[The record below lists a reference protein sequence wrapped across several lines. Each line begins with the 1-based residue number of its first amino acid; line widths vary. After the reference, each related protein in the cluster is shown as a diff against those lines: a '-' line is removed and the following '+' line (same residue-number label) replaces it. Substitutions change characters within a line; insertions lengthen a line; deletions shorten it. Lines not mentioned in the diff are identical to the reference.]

1 MDEFN
6 AAVELYKRKGVLP
19 ELSFIMYA
27 LYKQAT
33 IGPCPQEE
41 RPLPTYRRGNRCLS
55 LCKTPTRF
63 DFTRVYRWEA
73 WRNLGN
79 MSQDKA
85 CQLYARIMMS
95 LE

>member
-1 MDEFN
+1 MDEFD
-6 AAVELYKRKGVLP
+6 AAVRLYNRKEVPP

-33 IGPCPQEE
+33 RGPCPQEE
-41 RPLPTYRRGNRCLS
+41 RPLPTYRRGNFCLS
-55 LCKTPTRF
+55 LCKIPTRF

-73 WRNLGN
+73 WRNLGD
-79 MSQDKA
+79 MPRDKA
-85 CQLYARIMMS
+85 RQVYTRIMMS